1 MKKIHVILFGVGNV
15 GGALINQILEAR
27 EQLKKQSKIEINV
40 PVVVNST
47 SAFYEEKC
55 VRPSWKTDFKYFGVP
70 YTVDSI
76 LKYIKKEGFKNV
88 IIVDATASREFVLN
102 YSTFIKNGYD
112 IVASNKS
119 ANTLSNVFYNNLRK
133 QLKRNKT
140 EFLYETNVG
149 AGLPIIQTLQ
159 RLYASGEKVTKV
171 RGVFSGS
178 LSYIFNEFSQQN
190 KMFDSLLAEAGIR
203 GLTERDP
210 RIDLSGNDVAEKLL
224 VLARELRLKKDLS
237 DVKIESLVPRHL
249 NGRSS
254 VNYFKDHLSDLNLD
268 FDELKD
274 ELKPDEVLRHIGEL
288 DVISG
293 SLEVKLVKEKTNSAF
308 GSLKN
313 AEASFEIYTES
324 HGQFPIVIQGAAAG
338 TGVAARGI
346 LADLT
351 KLAEKYNK

>member
-1 MKKIHVILFGVGNV
+1 MKKIHIILFGVGNV
-15 GGALINQILEAR
+15 GSTLINQILDAR

-55 VRPSWKTDFKYFGVP
+55 VRPSWRTDFKYFGVP
-70 YTVDSI
+70 YTVDTV
-76 LKYIKKEGFKNV
+76 LKYIKKEAYKNV
-88 IIVDATASREFVLN
+88 IIVDATASKEFVQN

-119 ANTLSNVFYNNLRK
+119 ANTLSTIFYNNLRK
-133 QLKRNKT
+133 QLRKNKT

-171 RGVFSGS
+171 SGVFSGS
-178 LSYIFNEFSQQN
+178 LSYIFNQFSQQN
-190 KMFDSLLAEAGIR
+190 KMFDSLLAEAGIK

-210 RIDLSGNDVAEKLL
+210 RIDLSGKDVAEKLL
-224 VLARELRLKKDLS
+224 VLARELHMKKELV
-237 DVKIESLVPRHL
+237 DVKIESLVPKHL

-254 VNYFKDHLSDLNLD
+254 VSHFKDNLSDLNLD

-293 SLEVKLVKEKTNSAF
+293 KLEVKLVKVKTNTSF

-351 KLAEKYNK
+351 KLAEKYKK

>member
-15 GGALINQILEAR
+15 GGSLINQILEAR
-27 EQLKKQSKIEINV
+27 EALKNKSKLEINI
-40 PVVVNST
+40 PVIVNST

-55 VRPSWKTDFKYFGVP
+55 VRPAWKTDLKYFGVP
-70 YTVDSI
+70 FTVDAI
-76 LKYIKKEGFKNV
+76 LKYIKKEAYKNV
-88 IIVDATASREFVLN
+88 IIVDATASKEFVKN
-102 YSTFIKNGYD
+102 YSIFIKNGYD

-159 RLYASGEKVTKV
+159 RLNDSGEKVTKV

-190 KMFDSLLAEAGIR
+190 KMFDFLMAEAGIK

-224 VLARELRLKKDLS
+224 VLARELKIKKELYE
-237 DVKIESLVPRHL
+237 VKIESLVPKHL
-249 NGRSS
+249 NVRSS
-254 VNYFKDHLSDLNLD
+254 VSHFKDNLKDLNLD

-288 DVISG
+288 DVLSG
-293 SLEVKLVKEKTNSAF
+293 HLEVKLVKEKTNTAV

-313 AEASFEIYTES
+313 AEAYFEIYTES
-324 HGQFPIVIQGAAAG
+324 HGQFPIIIQGEAAG

-351 KLAEKYNK
+351 KLAKKYN

>member
-15 GGALINQILEAR
+15 GSSLINQILEAR
-27 EQLKKQSKIEINV
+27 EQLKKQSKLEINV
-40 PVVVNST
+40 PILVNST

-55 VRPSWKTDFKYFGVP
+55 VRPSWNTDLKYFGVP
-70 YTVDSI
+70 YTIDAV
-76 LKYIKKEGFKNV
+76 LKYIKKQGFKNV
-88 IIVDATASREFVLN
+88 IIVDATASKEFVKH
-102 YSTFIKNGYD
+102 YGTFIENGYD

-171 RGVFSGS
+171 RGVFSGA
-178 LSYIFNEFSQQN
+178 LSYIFNEFSKQN
-190 KMFDSLLAEAGIR
+190 KMFDSLMTEAGIK

-210 RIDLSGNDVAEKLL
+210 RIDLSGKDVAEKLL
-224 VLARELRLKKDLS
+224 VLARELKLKKELS
-237 DVKIESLVPRHL
+237 DVKIESLVPKHL
-249 NGRSS
+249 NGCSS
-254 VNYFKDHLSDLNLD
+254 VSHFKDNLSELNFD
-268 FDELKD
+268 FDELRD

-288 DVISG
+288 DVVSG
-293 SLEVKLVKEKTNSAF
+293 KLEVKLVKEKTNTAF

-313 AEASFEIYTES
+313 AEASFEIYTEA
-324 HGQFPIVIQGAAAG
+324 HGKFPIVIQGAAAG

-351 KLAEKYNK
+351 KLAEKYN

>member
-1 MKKIHVILFGVGNV
+1 MKKIHIILFGVGNV
-15 GGALINQILEAR
+15 GGSLINQILEAR
-27 EQLKKQSKIEINV
+27 EHLKKHSKIEINV
-40 PVVVNST
+40 PVIANST
-47 SAFYEEKC
+47 AAFYEEKC

-70 YTVDSI
+70 YTVDAI
-76 LKYIKKEGFKNV
+76 LNYIKKEHFKNV
-88 IIVDATASREFVLN
+88 IIVDTTASKEFVKN
-102 YSTFIKNGYD
+102 YSTFISNGYD
-112 IVASNKS
+112 IAASNKS
-119 ANTLSNVFYNNLRK
+119 ANTLSNVFYRNLRR
-133 QLKRNKT
+133 QLKKNNT

-149 AGLPIIQTLQ
+149 AGLPIIQTLKS
-159 RLYASGEKVTKV
+159 LYASGEKVNKV

-190 KMFDSLLAEAGIR
+190 KMFDSLLEEAGIR

-224 VLARELRLKKDLS
+224 VLARELGLKKELK
-237 DVKIESLVPRHL
+237 DVNIESLVPRHL
-249 NGRSS
+249 NRRSS
-254 VNYFKDHLSDLNLD
+254 VSHFKHNLSDLNVD
-268 FDELKD
+268 FDELKE

-288 DVISG
+288 DVVSG
-293 SLEVKLVKEKTNSAF
+293 KLEVKLVKEKTNTAF

-346 LADLT
+346 LADLI
-351 KLAEKYNK
+351 KLAEKYKK

>member
-15 GGALINQILEAR
+15 GGSLINQILEAR
-27 EQLKKQSKIEINV
+27 EQLKKQSRIEINV
-40 PVVVNST
+40 PVVVNSS

-70 YTVDSI
+70 YTVDSV
-76 LKYIKKEGFKNV
+76 LKYIKKEAYKNV
-88 IIVDATASREFVLN
+88 IIVDATASKEFVKN
-102 YSTFIKNGYD
+102 YSTFIQNGYD

-190 KMFDSLLAEAGIR
+190 KMFDSLMAEAGIK

-210 RIDLSGNDVAEKLL
+210 RIDLSGKDVAEKLL
-224 VLARELRLKKDLS
+224 VLARELKLKKEIS
-237 DVKIESLVPRHL
+237 DVKIESLVPKHL
-249 NGRSS
+249 NGCSS
-254 VNYFKDHLSDLNLD
+254 VSHFKDNLSDLNFD
-268 FDELKD
+268 FDELRD

-288 DVISG
+288 DVLSG
-293 SLEVKLVKEKTNSAF
+293 KLEVKLVKEKTNTAF

-313 AEASFEIYTES
+313 AEASFEIYTEA
-324 HGQFPIVIQGAAAG
+324 HGKFPIVIQGAAAG

-351 KLAEKYNK
+351 KLAEKYN